1 MLSNTVKG
9 ETKVKWISSLTMLF
23 TFFSIISGKVMY
35 GRRHPLTHSKIH
47 SSKQLELSVIVPARD
62 EAQRL
67 PRLLKSLAQQ
77 TVSVEMIVMDD
88 GSTDQTA
95 EIACAA
101 GASVYSVQADKPS
114 LWQGK
119 SLACYQGATYAS
131 TPLLLFVDADVTL
144 TSPRA
149 IQALIDTYYQQ
160 DYRGLLSVQPYHSTI
175 RPYESL
181 SALFN
186 TLTVVGTNQFSLIDG
201 QQTTRMAFGPVVLTN
216 STDYKSTQGHQQAK
230 HHIIEG
236 FALGQA
242 YSQQGLPVNLYEG
255 QQDIQFRMYEDGI
268 QSLVHG
274 WVKHFSVGAT
284 ATSPKVM
291 TSIVIWLMGS
301 IITAS
306 GLILSLLVK
315 PISKVNMGILYILY
329 TMQFIRIHRRV
340 GHFSRWMLCL
350 HPILFIFFSGVFLSS
365 WIQSYCKRS
374 VIWKGRTYHL

>member
-95 EIACAA
+95 EIARAA
-101 GASVYSVQADKPS
+101 GASVYSVQTDKPS

-119 SLACYQGATYAS
+119 SLACYQVRPTHQLHYCC
-131 TPLLLFVDADVTL
+131 LLMPMTL

-255 QQDIQFRMYEDGI
+255 QQDIQFECM
-268 QSLVHG
+268 
-274 WVKHFSVGAT
+274 KMAFSHC
-284 ATSPKVM
+284 S
-291 TSIVIWLMGS
+291 WMG
-301 IITAS
+301 
-306 GLILSLLVK
+306 
-315 PISKVNMGILYILY
+315 
-329 TMQFIRIHRRV
+329 
-340 GHFSRWMLCL
+340 
-350 HPILFIFFSGVFLSS
+350 
-365 WIQSYCKRS
+365 
-374 VIWKGRTYHL
+374 